1 MKIIKNW
8 SISTASDN
16 IFAKVELKNFCKH
29 NKVEH
34 YEFYIFVLM
43 ELTTNL
49 IKYANGGNIWLINH
63 EDKYCLASAD
73 RGCGIKDLTQ
83 AKIKGFTSSKNS
95 LGLGLFQIRQNS
107 YFDAEIYTSTQK
119 KGSGTVVL
127 LKPKEMNSNILFFSK
142 PYMNLDYNG
151 DYFIQ
156 KGRFSIFG
164 DASGHGIKAQKSA
177 TFIKKY
183 FMDKFI
189 SCLNHNL
196 FYDNLHNLLKKN
208 NLRSSV
214 MCLIEFNKNIL
225 QLCGVGNLN
234 IFTQEGKKYNYATFK
249 NGIVGEVFNSSE
261 LKQIDLHKNQNI
273 IITTDGYEP
282 RQTKDFLSSLQ
293 SDLSPMMVA
302 VCLTHFI
309 SNDMDDSSVLIIK
322 KG

>member
-49 IKYANGGNIWLINH
+49 IKYANGGNIWLIQY
-63 EDKYCLASAD
+63 EDKYCLVSVD
-73 RGCGIKDLTQ
+73 RGCGIKDLAQ
-83 AKIKGFTSSKNS
+83 AKVKGFTSSNNS
-95 LGLGLFQIRQNS
+95 LGLGLFQISQNS
-107 YFDAEIYTSTQK
+107 YFDVEIYTSIK
-119 KGSGTVVL
+119 KEKSGTIVL
-127 LKPKEMNSNILFFSK
+127 LKPKEIISNMIFFSK

-151 DYFIQ
+151 DYFVQ

-164 DASGHGIKAQKSA
+164 DASGHGLKAQKSA
-177 TFIKKY
+177 TFIKQY
-183 FMDKFI
+183 FMDEFI
-189 SCLNHNL
+189 SCLNYDL
-196 FYDNLHNLLKKN
+196 SYDNLHNILKKN

-214 MCLIEFNKNIL
+214 MCLIEFNKNVL

-234 IFTQEGKKYNYATFK
+234 LFIQNGKKYNYNTFK
-249 NGIVGEVFNSSE
+249 NGIIGEVFSSGE

-273 IITTDGYEP
+273 ILTTDGYAP
-282 RQTKDFLSSLQ
+282 RQTQEFLSDLH

-302 VCLTHFI
+302 ICLTHFI
-309 SNDMDDSSVLIIK
+309 SNDMDDSSVLIIN